1 MDATPTEDERGMN
14 RVGDRVDLL
23 TRKPFEGPFVVRL
36 RRSREQAHPAP
47 GEAEHEWGPALAT
60 ALWVGGDEHGH
71 P

>member
-1 MDATPTEDERGMN
+1 MP
-14 RVGDRVDLL
+14 VKCLI
-23 TRKPFEGPFVVRL
+23 VVSL
-36 RRSREQAHPAP
+36 MRRSREQAHPAP